1 VPQREPLSAPLLG
14 ALAVLAGLLAAWIV
28 VAIEAL
34 AQGSVGALAGFSWHG
49 LELLPS
55 WLVGPELVLEGAHG
69 AGAWTALL
77 LSGPLAAVA
86 LGFAVHALAEGFG
99 APPPVRFVA
108 YEVFAIAWL
117 QLPLLMLAG
126 GLSRGGG
133 PFAVLYGRLGEPES
147 GRWAMVV
154 LGLLILWGVAGLVA
168 DQAVAVGGEWLRT
181 DGRAFRRRVA
191 LVLAA
196 YPLAA
201 AVLVGVFERAFEAPL
216 WALGGAALAGYAVWL
231 RAP

>member
-1 VPQREPLSAPLLG
+1 MPQREPLSTPLLG
-14 ALAVLAGLLAAWIV
+14 ALAVLAGVVAGWIV

-34 AQGSVGALAGFSWHG
+34 TQGAVGALAGFRWHG
-49 LELLPS
+49 MEILPS
-55 WLVGPELVLEGAHG
+55 WLLGAELVLDGPHG
-69 AGAWTALL
+69 AGAWSALL
-77 LSGPLAAVA
+77 LSGPLAALA
-86 LGFAVHALAEGFG
+86 LGFAIHAMAEGFG

-108 YEVFAIAWL
+108 YEVFSIAWL

-133 PFAVLYGRLGEPES
+133 PFAALYGRLGEPES
-147 GRWAMVV
+147 GRWALFV
-154 LGLLILWGVAGLVA
+154 LGLVVLWGVAGLVA

-201 AVLVGVFERAFEAPL
+201 AVLVGIIERAFEAPL
-216 WALGGAALAGYAVWL
+216 WALAGAALAGYAVWL

>member
-14 ALAVLAGLLAAWIV
+14 ALAVLAGLAGGWIV
-28 VAIEAL
+28 VAIGAL
-34 AQGSVGALAGFSWHG
+34 AQGAVGALAGFSWHG
-49 LELLPS
+49 LRVLPS
-55 WLVGPELVLEGAHG
+55 WLLGADLALDGTHG

-77 LSGPLAAVA
+77 LSGPLAALA
-86 LGFAVHALAEGFG
+86 MGFAVHALAEGLG
-99 APPPVRFVA
+99 APPPVRYVA
-108 YEVFAIAWL
+108 YEVFSIAWL

-133 PFAVLYGRLGEPES
+133 PIAALYARLGEPES

-154 LGLLILWGVAGLVA
+154 LGFLILWGVAGLVA

-196 YPLAA
+196 YPLVA
-201 AVLVGVFERAFEAPL
+201 AVLVASFERAFDAPL
-216 WALGGAALAGYAVWL
+216 WAIGGAVLAGYAVWL